1 LKNRGVA
8 LLVGLVLLAAVSL
21 LALSAASGAVLQRN
35 MAINY
40 QEKAAALQNASIA
53 ESYATAWLNSR
64 AVSERQSG
72 CQTNCLL
79 PIGIHSP
86 GELPAHPEFESV
98 EWWRSN
104 AFVTGYNAQTAET
117 LETPDQGAE
126 PARWIIEEINY
137 LDTGDT
143 RGQNKAEGVGYYRIL
158 SRGTGR
164 NPRSVAVTE
173 LIAARPWDGDFR
185 AGQFPPDGSN
195 RAFCSQFD
203 IPYQCGSMA
212 WRQRR

>member
-1 LKNRGVA
+1 LNNRGIA
-8 LLVGLVLLAAVSL
+8 LFAGLVLLAAVSL

-40 QEKAAALQNASIA
+40 QENAVALQNASIA
-53 ESYATAWLNSR
+53 ESYAMAWLNSR
-64 AVSERQSG
+64 TVSERQSG

-79 PIGIHSP
+79 PIGIH
-86 GELPAHPEFESV
+86 GAGDLPAHPEFESV
-98 EWWRSN
+98 DWWRSN

-117 LETPDQGAE
+117 LTTPDQGAE
-126 PARWIIEEINY
+126 PARWIIEEIHY
-137 LDTGDT
+137 IDTGDSWDVN
-143 RGQNKAEGVGYYRIL
+143 RAEGLGYYRVL

-173 LIAARPWDGDFR
+173 LIATRPWEGSFE
-185 AGQFPPDGSN
+185 AGSFPPDGSN
-195 RAFCSQFD
+195 RAFCRQFESRYD
-203 IPYQCGSMA
+203 CGRMA